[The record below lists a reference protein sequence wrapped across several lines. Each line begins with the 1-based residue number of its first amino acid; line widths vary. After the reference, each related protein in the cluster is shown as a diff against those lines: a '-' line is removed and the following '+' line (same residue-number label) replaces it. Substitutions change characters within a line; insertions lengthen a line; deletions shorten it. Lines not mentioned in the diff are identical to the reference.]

1 MPEPILSLSAAAGSN
16 YEGGAPRAHF
26 TVRLARPHPMWW
38 WIGVEKE
45 YEVSTQ

>member
-1 MPEPILSLSAAAGSN
+1 MAEPILSLSAASGSN

-26 TVRLARPHPMWW
+26 TVRLVRPHPMWW